1 MIAPGPGVRVYLAT
15 QPCDMRNYAERRIMW
30 SPGGLTDSRVAVCEP
45 ALRIIL
51 GPHLPLSMANSLSG
65 GWNRPALRL
74 GAEVAFSASNFSVGS
89 ARRYASVLW
98 RLA

>member
-1 MIAPGPGVRVYLAT
+1 MIPPGARVLLRAAAV
-15 QPCDMRNYAERRIMW
+15 DFRNYAERRIMR
-30 SPGGLTDSRVAVCEP
+30 SPGGLTGSRIAVCEP

-74 GAEVAFSASNFSVGS
+74 GAEVAFSASSFSVGS
-89 ARRYASVLW
+89 ARRYASVL
-98 RLA
+98 

>member
-1 MIAPGPGVRVYLAT
+1 MIAFPSGARVWLAT
-15 QPCDMRNYAERRIMW
+15 GHTDMRNYAERRIMR
-30 SPGGLTDSRVAVCEP
+30 SPGGLTESRIAVCEP

-74 GAEVAFSASNFSVGS
+74 GAEVAFSASSFSVGS
-89 ARRYASVLW
+89 ARR
-98 RLA
+98 